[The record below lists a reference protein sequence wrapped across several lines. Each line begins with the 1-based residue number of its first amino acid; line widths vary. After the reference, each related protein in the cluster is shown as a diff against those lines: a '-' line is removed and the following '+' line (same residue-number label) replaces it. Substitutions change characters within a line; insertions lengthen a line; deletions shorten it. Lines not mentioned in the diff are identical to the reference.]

1 MSEREGHP
9 PEIRADIAAARRLA
23 KWNIAWSTSVVVAMG
38 LVMGSSQAMKTAW
51 VEDLLALVPPI
62 VFLFATHW
70 ERKGAD
76 ENFHYGYDRGNSLGF
91 LVAAVAL
98 GAVGVFLAKEAVTA
112 LVTQHHVTIG
122 TVRVLGRDIWL
133 GWLMFA
139 AQAYAILVPVIIA
152 RKEMP
157 LAKKLSD
164 KLIHTDAQM
173 KKADWQTGVA
183 GIVGIGG
190 LGLGFWW
197 ADAAAALVI
206 SVSVIRD
213 GWKAMKIAAAELVD
227 GIPHELGGE
236 EMAAEAVALRAVL
249 EKRFPQAERIAL
261 RETGRF
267 IRAEVIGARPDADWD
282 ADKLE
287 IEGCEDWRID
297 SIAFRP

>member
-9 PEIRADIAAARRLA
+9 PEIRADIAGARRLA

-62 VFLFATHW
+62 VFLIATHW

-76 ENFHYGYDRGNSLGF
+76 EKFHYGYDRGNSLGF

-139 AQAYAILVPVIIA
+139 AQAYAILVPVVIA

-157 LAKKLSD
+157 LAKRLSD

-227 GIPHELGGE
+227 GMPHELGGE
-236 EMAAEAVALRAVL
+236 EMATEAVALRAVL

-282 ADKLE
+282 ADRLE